1 MVRIGK
7 IGIGEVTREIMV
19 GDPIILTIEARI
31 MLEMLEIHIGRIAIF
46 GEIKTVM
53 GAQLAMGLIRESQ
66 ALGVSMGTVLC
77 RLQGSEISRC
87 KGETHFIRCKSS

>member
-1 MVRIGK
+1 MVRLGK
-7 IGIGEVTREIMV
+7 IGIGEITREIMV

-31 MLEMLEIHIGRIAIF
+31 MLEIHIGRIAIF

-66 ALGVSMGTVLC
+66 ALEMSMETVRC

-87 KGETHFIRCKSS
+87 KGETHFIRY

>member
-7 IGIGEVTREIMV
+7 IGIGKITRQIMV

-31 MLEMLEIHIGRIAIF
+31 MLEIHIGRIAIF

-53 GAQLAMGLIRESQ
+53 GA
-66 ALGVSMGTVLC
+66 
-77 RLQGSEISRC
+77 
-87 KGETHFIRCKSS
+87 